1 MKGFEPLN
9 VGIKNQCLTAW
20 RHSSAMCFSEL
31 NGISNQQDQLPFN
44 PIKCKIERF
53 LKSFYNLYRLS
64 STHTCPL

>member
-20 RHSSAMCFSEL
+20 RHSSVMSFSEL

-53 LKSFYNLYRLS
+53 
-64 STHTCPL
+64 